1 MNTEKTITIAEYARA
16 RGVSTASVYKRLDKS
31 LKPWAVVEGGKK
43 CLLARVIVE
52 EQPRKNVNHSTTN
65 SGKKVDNQRAKLQT
79 AAAPDDSI
87 LVQDLREQVTFLRAE
102 IEARRKEAEAQRDI
116 IREKDRVIQ
125 EKDQQ
130 LIDFGAKFA
139 ELAAKNAE
147 LVDQAHRLNA
157 ADKPRMIQGSDADQE
172 AMQPVYSQTDEI
184 VPPEAPA
191 PTEESKPARGWL
203 ARLFGFD

>member
-16 RGVSTASVYKRLDKS
+16 RGVSTASVYKRLDTS

-52 EQPRKNVNHSTTN
+52 EQPRKSVNQPTAKA
-65 SGKKVDNQRAKLQT
+65 GGKVDNQRPKLQT
-79 AAAPDDSI
+79 AAAPNDAVI
-87 LVQDLREQVTFLRAE
+87 VQDLREQVTFLRAE
-102 IEARRKEAEAQRDI
+102 IEARRKEAEEQREI

-157 ADKPRMIQGSDADQE
+157 ADKPRMIQSGDADQE
-172 AMQPVYSQTDEI
+172 AVQPVYSKTDE
-184 VPPEAPA
+184 PTPEEAPA
-191 PTEESKPARGWL
+191 DEGKPARGWL